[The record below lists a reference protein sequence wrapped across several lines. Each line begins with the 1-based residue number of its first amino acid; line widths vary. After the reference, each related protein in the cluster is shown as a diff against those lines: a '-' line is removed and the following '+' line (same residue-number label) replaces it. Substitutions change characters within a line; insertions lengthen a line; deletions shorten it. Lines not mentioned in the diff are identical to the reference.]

1 MTGEPRVDMTDYSAQ
16 YLRQY
21 DQQSFE
27 TVLVGIRRAEVLRA
41 LARHPHARVLEIG
54 CGLEPLFTFA
64 EGWDAFTVVEPSEE
78 FVRHAR
84 ELANDRRGVRVLQGF
99 FEDVQPELG
108 AGAFDL
114 IVVSSLLHEVPDPRA
129 LLRAIH
135 GVCGPET
142 VVHLNVPNMRSFH
155 RLLAYEMGL
164 IASIFE
170 PSEIERRFQRHTR
183 YDLPGLVALVEA
195 EGFRVLES
203 GTYFVKPFTHAQ
215 MEAMLSR
222 GIIDARVIDGLG
234 RMTRHL
240 PGMGCEMYVDL
251 SPIAR
256 DER

>member
-27 TVLVGIRRAEVLRA
+27 TVLVGIRREEVLRA
-41 LARHPHARVLEIG
+41 VARHPHARVLEIG

-64 EGWDAFTVVEPSEE
+64 QGWARFTVVEPSEE

-84 ELANDRRGVRVLQGF
+84 ELARAREGVRVLHGF
-99 FEDVQPELG
+99 FEDAQSELEPG
-108 AGAFDL
+108 SFDL
-114 IVVSSLLHEVPDPRA
+114 VIVSSLLHEVPDPRA
-129 LLRAIH
+129 LLRAIRA
-135 GVCGPET
+135 VCGRQT

-164 IASIFE
+164 IGSIFE

-183 YDLPGLVALVEA
+183 YDLPGLVSLVEA

-203 GTYFVKPFTHAQ
+203 GTYFVKPFTHGQ
-215 MEAMLSR
+215 MEGMLAG

-234 RMTRHL
+234 RMTKHM

-251 SPIAR
+251 TLAGAAR
-256 DER
+256 

>member
-1 MTGEPRVDMTDYSAQ
+1 MVDYSAQ

-21 DQQSFE
+21 DDQGFE
-27 TVLVGIRRAEVLRA
+27 TVLVAIRRDEVLRA

-54 CGLEPLFTFA
+54 CGLEPLFTAA
-64 EGWDAFTVVEPSEE
+64 EGWTTFTVVEPSEE

-84 ELANDRRGVRVLQGF
+84 TLVAERGGVRVLQGF
-99 FEDVQPELG
+99 FEDVQPELEP
-108 AGAFDL
+108 GAFDL
-114 IVVSSLLHEVPDPRA
+114 VVVSSLLHEVPDPRA

-135 GVCGPET
+135 AVCGPAT

-155 RLLAYEMGL
+155 RLLACEMGL

-183 YDLPGLVALVEA
+183 YDLPALVALVEA

-203 GTYFVKPFTHAQ
+203 GTYFVKPFTHGQ
-215 MEAMLSR
+215 MEAMLA
-222 GIIDARVIDGLG
+222 GAIIDARVIDGLA
-234 RMTRHL
+234 RMTRHM

-251 SPIAR
+251 APSGA
-256 DER
+256 ER

>member
-1 MTGEPRVDMTDYSAQ
+1 MSGEPRVDMTDYSAQ

-27 TVLVGIRRAEVLRA
+27 TVLVGIRRDEVLRA
-41 LARHPHARVLEIG
+41 VARHPHARVLEIG

-64 EGWDAFTVVEPSEE
+64 DGWSRFTVVEPSEE

-84 ELANDRRGVRVLQGF
+84 ELADAREGVRVLQGF
-99 FEDVQPELG
+99 FEDVQPQLE
-108 AGAFDL
+108 AGTFDL
-114 IVVSSLLHEVPDPRA
+114 VIVSSLLHEVPDPRA
-129 LLRAIH
+129 LLRAIRA
-135 GVCGPET
+135 VCGPDT

-183 YDLPGLVALVEA
+183 YDMPGLVALVEA
-195 EGFRVLES
+195 EGFRVLDS
-203 GTYFVKPFTHAQ
+203 GTYFVKPFTHGQ
-215 MEAMLSR
+215 MEAMLGA

-234 RMTRHL
+234 RMVAHM

-251 SPIAR
+251 VPAGGAS
-256 DER
+256 